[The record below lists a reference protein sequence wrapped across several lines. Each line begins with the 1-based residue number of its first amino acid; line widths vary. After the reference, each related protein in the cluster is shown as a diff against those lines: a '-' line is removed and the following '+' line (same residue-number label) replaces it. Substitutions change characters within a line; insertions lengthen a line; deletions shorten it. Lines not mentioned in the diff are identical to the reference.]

1 MYQYFKKPPPPSGSG
16 GVMVMMKILRGWLFS
31 GAVAYKRYTKPSIIR
46 TIRDTVI
53 LLYENNLL
61 DNT

>member
-1 MYQYFKKPPPPSGSG
+1 
-16 GVMVMMKILRGWLFS
+16 MMKILRGWLLS

>member
-1 MYQYFKKPPPPSGSG
+1 
-16 GVMVMMKILRGWLFS
+16 MMKILRGWLFS

-61 DNT
+61 DNTQQYSGDTQSLARRGYHPM